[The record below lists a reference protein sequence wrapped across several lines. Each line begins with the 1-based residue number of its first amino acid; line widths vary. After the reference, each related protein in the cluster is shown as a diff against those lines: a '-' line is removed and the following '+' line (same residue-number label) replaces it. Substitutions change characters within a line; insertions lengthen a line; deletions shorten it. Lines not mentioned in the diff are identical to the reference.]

1 MIEPD
6 QRHELGAFVR
16 ARRESLTPDAP
27 GTRRR
32 TPGLRREELADRAG
46 LAQPG

>member
-16 ARRESLTPDAP
+16 V
-27 GTRRR
+27 
-32 TPGLRREELADRAG
+32 RREELADRAG